1 MIVLTQFSYTSVKNC
16 LMASSVWGAVGL
28 APMDV
33 LERDAFA
40 AAGCEGACRRKNL
53 TSVDYLH

>member
-1 MIVLTQFSYTSVKNC
+1 LTQFSYTSVKNC

-40 AAGCEGACRRKNL
+40 AAGCEGACRRRNL